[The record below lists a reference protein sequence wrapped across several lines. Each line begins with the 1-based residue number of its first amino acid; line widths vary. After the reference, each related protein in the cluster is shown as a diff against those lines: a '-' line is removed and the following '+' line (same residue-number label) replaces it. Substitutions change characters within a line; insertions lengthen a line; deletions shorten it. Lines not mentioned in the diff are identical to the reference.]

1 LIENKLYEIA
11 LEQLTNV
18 RTNSENYK
26 DQIQLAVTQSL
37 QNNPNEAKKIYTT
50 AFALNNDSKYPNHLI
65 SLLLDKKCFHEIL
78 IIIETLELII
88 PEDNQ
93 LLYNKGVVLESL
105 KYIDEAI
112 ECYNKLLIKDPN
124 NMKAYQQ
131 LINI

>member
-1 LIENKLYEIA
+1 
-11 LEQLTNV
+11 
-18 RTNSENYK
+18 
-26 DQIQLAVTQSL
+26 
-37 QNNPNEAKKIYTT
+37 
-50 AFALNNDSKYPNHLI
+50 
-65 SLLLDKKCFHEIL
+65 LLDKKCFHEIL